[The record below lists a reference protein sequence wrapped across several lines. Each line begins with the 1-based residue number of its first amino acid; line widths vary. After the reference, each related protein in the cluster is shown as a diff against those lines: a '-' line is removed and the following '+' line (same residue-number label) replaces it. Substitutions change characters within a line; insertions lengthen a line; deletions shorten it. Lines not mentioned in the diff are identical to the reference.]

1 MDCLISVSN
10 TEKLTTNGLGERIKN
25 RFRPYQILSQ
35 MLYNKRNA
43 ENVCSILIDGNS

>member
-35 MLYNKRNA
+35 YNKRNA
-43 ENVCSILIDGNS
+43 ENVCSILLDGNS